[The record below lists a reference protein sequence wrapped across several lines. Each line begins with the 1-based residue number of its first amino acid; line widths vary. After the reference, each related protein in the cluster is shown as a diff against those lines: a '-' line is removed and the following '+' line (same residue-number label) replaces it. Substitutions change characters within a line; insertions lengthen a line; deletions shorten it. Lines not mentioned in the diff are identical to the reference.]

1 MSRTL
6 DGSVELLDR
15 ALGYARARL
24 AGVRPDLLGR
34 PTPCEAWTLADLLAH
49 LEDGLDAFTE
59 AAGGVVEVRGG
70 SRAAGLVPAIQDKA
84 CALLGAWSRPV
95 PGDVVIAAA
104 ATRIDLRAP
113 LLVAT
118 AALEVSVHGWDV
130 GQSTGDPAP
139 LPAGLAQDLLPVA
152 HRLVGPSDRGVRFAA
167 ARPARAT
174 APYDQRL
181 LAFLGR
187 S

>member
-15 ALGYARARL
+15 ALGYTRARL

-59 AAGGVVEVRGG
+59 AAGGAVEVRGG
-70 SRAAGLVPAIQDKA
+70 SLAAGLVPAIQDKA

-95 PGDVVIAAA
+95 PGDVVIEAA
-104 ATRIDLRAP
+104 ATRLGLRP
-113 LLVAT
+113 PRRVA
-118 AALEVSVHGWDV
+118 AAARGVAGAGGDV
-130 GQSTGDPAP
+130 GQSTGDRAP
-139 LPAGLAQDLLPVA
+139 LPADLAQDLLPVA
-152 HRLVGPSDRGVRFAA
+152 HRLVGPSDRGARFAA
-167 ARPARAT
+167 ARPARAM
-174 APYDQRL
+174 APYDLRL

>member
-1 MSRTL
+1 M
-6 DGSVELLDR
+6 ELLDR

-24 AGVRPDLLGR
+24 AGVRPDQLGR

-70 SRAAGLVPAIQDKA
+70 SRAAGRVPAIQDKA

-95 PGDVVIAAA
+95 PGDVVIEAAA
-104 ATRIDLRAP
+104 ARFDLRTP
-113 LLVAT
+113 LLVAA

-152 HRLVGPSDRGVRFAA
+152 YRLVRPSDRGVRFAA
-167 ARPARAT
+167 ARPARAV